1 MSVIVTPAK
10 ARPCPT
16 SGPGHRG
23 AGAPRRERL
32 AGLRR
37 ARPGAKYNENRAFSP
52 RKAAAAGYNRSL
64 FQLLTQKIRYL
75 ADQWKINGISPPI
88 NELEPPYQAKNN
100 GIRAGCENKK
110 I

>member
-1 MSVIVTPAK
+1 VLS
-10 ARPCPT
+10 
-16 SGPGHRG
+16 SL
-23 AGAPRRERL
+23 PRKPDHVPQ
-32 AGLRR
+32 AGLGIGVQEHLGGNVLQGRR
-37 ARPGAKYNENRAFSP
+37 ARPGAKYNEDRAFSP
-52 RKAAAAGYNRSL
+52 RKATAVGCNRSL

>member
-52 RKAAAAGYNRSL
+52 RKATAAAQSL
-64 FQLLTQKIRYL
+64 VISAAYAENSLLSGSIEDQWNFA
-75 ADQWKINGISPPI
+75 ADQRIGAALSSEEQRNSCR
-88 NELEPPYQAKNN
+88 L
-100 GIRAGCENKK
+100 
-110 I
+110 